1 MCPLCGSLLFLIIPY
16 TLSFLLLWS
25 FSSSS
30 VADWSVTIH
39 GVYGSSIDFSTGNS
53 VGADMKVEIYD
64 VCRVDSATRTLMGQ
78 LFPFASTV
86 TGMIEDHTGIV
97 NNPGPGNKIA
107 YSFDS
112 AINTTSIFTDLGD
125 DFGTVNFC
133 AQVGLYDQSTLI
145 TLAEVKVQYTLD
157 MRDLLS
163 VTLNSQTITSA
174 GGYTDAAD
182 EVVSFDGTLHAYFC
196 NPFTYE
202 ALPYNG
208 LSTNQ
213 GTTISVCFQIPD
225 GQFEVKDVQELTV
238 KNADDL
244 YPQQPIV
251 EGSNIVSS
259 SIATKTCYDTD
270 TSDTNVC
277 VVQLLLDGEF
287 YEQGEMTL
295 TGTGTVVLELGDS
308 PSGSRKLLRAS
319 VATKTNTPYRQLE
332 ETIEKYEVE
341 PARFTMITAVPQ
353 ETQAPTSQADDGKSR
368 LASIITGCVFGA
380 VLLVAF
386 IYCVVSGRLDDDAS
400 GSEKDDVTS
409 GSVGEGLHT
418 GNAAQASNQRD
429 SSTKRDKTS
438 Q

>member
-1 MCPLCGSLLFLIIPY
+1 
-16 TLSFLLLWS
+16 
-25 FSSSS
+25 
-30 VADWSVTIH
+30 
-39 GVYGSSIDFSTGNS
+39 
-53 VGADMKVEIYD
+53 MKVEIFD

-97 NNPGPGNKIA
+97 NNPGPGNKIG

-112 AINTTSIFTDLGD
+112 AINTTSMFTDIGD

-145 TLAEVKVQYTLD
+145 SLAEVKVQYTVD
-157 MRDLLS
+157 MRDLSS

-182 EVVSFDGTLHAYFC
+182 TVVGFDGTLNAYFC

-208 LSTNQ
+208 LSTHQ
-213 GTTISVCFQIPD
+213 GTTISVCFQVPD
-225 GQFEVKDVQELTV
+225 GQFEVKDVQALTV
-238 KNADDL
+238 KNAGDL
-244 YPQQPIV
+244 YPQQPV
-251 EGSNIVSS
+251 VADSNIVSS

-277 VVQLLLDGEF
+277 VVQLLLNGDF

-308 PSGSRKLLRAS
+308 PSGTRKLLRAS
-319 VATKTNTPYRQLE
+319 FATKSKYRHLE
-332 ETIEKYEVE
+332 ETIEAYEVE
-341 PARFTMITAVPQ
+341 PARFSMITPAPQ
-353 ETQAPTSQADDGKSR
+353 ETQAPTSQTDGGKSQ

-386 IYCVVSGRLDDDAS
+386 IYCVVSGRLDDGVND
-400 GSEKDDVTS
+400 SEKDDGTS
-409 GSVGEGLHT
+409 GSTGEGI
-418 GNAAQASNQRD
+418 QASSQGA
-429 SSTKRDKTS
+429 STSAKRDKAT